1 MNGWRDDLVTALGPR
16 AEVDAALAAYTTYR
30 VGGAAALLV
39 RAASVEDLL
48 LVSRVVRGAGVP
60 VAVIGRGSNLL
71 IADAG
76 FDGVVVVLGEEF
88 SWVRV
93 DEPGDDGE
101 VRVHVGGGTPLPVA
115 ARRLAAAGVRGFE
128 WAVGV
133 PGSIGGAVRMNAGGH
148 GSDMAASLVGVHVVD
163 LATGEDGAMSIGALD
178 LGFRRSA
185 LGATQ
190 IVTEAELSLRVGD
203 VAGSEAELA
212 SIVKWRRENQPGGAN
227 AGSVFR
233 NPDGDSCG
241 RLLDESGAKGLRH
254 GTAEVSTKHANFIQV
269 DDGGRADDVAALMI
283 ELRALV
289 REHMGV
295 DLHAETHFLGFTPDT
310 ADACGALLVA
320 PGRGS
325 VA

>member
-1 MNGWRDDLVTALGPR
+1 MTAWRDELTAALGGR
-16 AEVDAALAAYTTYR
+16 AEVDAPLAAFTTYR
-30 VGGAAALLV
+30 VGGSAAVLV
-39 RAASVEDLL
+39 RPASVEDLL
-48 LVSRVVRGAGVP
+48 QVGRVVRNAGVP
-60 VAVIGRGSNLL
+60 AAVIGRGSNLL
-71 IADAG
+71 VADTG

-93 DEPGDDGE
+93 DGPGDGDAI
-101 VRVHVGGGTPLPVA
+101 RVHVGGGTPLPVA

-163 LATGEDGAMSIGALD
+163 LATGEDGEMSIGALD

-203 VAGSEAELA
+203 VAESEDELA

-233 NPDGDSCG
+233 NPEGDSCG
-241 RLLDESGAKGLRH
+241 RLLDESGAKGRRH
-254 GTAEVSTKHANFIQV
+254 GSAEVSTKHANFIQV
-269 DDGGRADDVAALMI
+269 ADGGRAEDVAALMI
-283 ELRALV
+283 ELRGLV
-289 REHMGV
+289 WDRMGV
-295 DLHAETHFLGFTPDT
+295 DLHAETHFLGFTPET
-310 ADACGALLVA
+310 AAACGALLVA

-325 VA
+325 AV